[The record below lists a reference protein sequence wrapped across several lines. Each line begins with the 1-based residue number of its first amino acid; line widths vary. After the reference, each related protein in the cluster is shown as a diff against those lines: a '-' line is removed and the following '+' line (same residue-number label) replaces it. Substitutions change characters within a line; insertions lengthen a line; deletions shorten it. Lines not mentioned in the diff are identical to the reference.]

1 LMFSTVYA
9 TAPAVAVVL
18 SAGFTGYATYSMLN
32 NGYELYKEYFITEN
46 NVEVALGDVNSKLTR
61 ELKIAEEQLQNK
73 GVFSQQLY
81 KYIYT
86 PYIEEKHNLLNKLS
100 NGEITQKEVEIL
112 SPKFIK
118 IISDYN
124 EYNICLK
131 NKQNNGTESK
141 NANVVDDTDYYCYD
155 EEQQILDHVVVMD
168 GNNLQVVEHLF

>member
-1 LMFSTVYA
+1 MPSIKGDLC
-9 TAPAVAVVL
+9 
-18 SAGFTGYATYSMLN
+18 GFTIYSGYGMLK
-32 NGYELYKEYFITEN
+32 NGYLLYKEYFITEN
-46 NVEVALGDVNSKLTR
+46 NVEVASEDINNKLTR
-61 ELKIAEEQLQNK
+61 ELKIIESQLQDDGIFN
-73 GVFSQQLY
+73 QQLY

-100 NGEITQKEVEIL
+100 NSEITQKEVEIL

-141 NANVVDDTDYYCYD
+141 NANVVDDTDHYYCYD